1 MTVAST
7 SIEAY
12 IEHKDTGKVGKQA
25 SVILE
30 KMSPTTDYSRKE
42 LARLTGFELSAICG
56 RVNELLSMGLLE
68 ELPSRKCS
76 ITGKNIHPI
85 KLRTKDVTYSETG
98 SLF

>member
-7 SIEAY
+7 SVEAY
-12 IEHKDTGKVGKQA
+12 IEHKDTGKLGRQA
-25 SVILE
+25 SAVLQ
-30 KMSPTTDYSRKE
+30 KMSPTRDYSRRE
-42 LARLTGFELSAICG
+42 LASLTGFDLSAICG
-56 RVNELLSMGLLE
+56 RVNELLAIGMLE

-85 KLRTKDVTYSETG
+85 KLRTTHVTHSETA